1 MARIKV
7 PRKSTAIDMTAMC
20 DVAFLLLTFFIMTAK
35 TKTEDPV
42 PIDIPSS
49 SIQQPIPDADF
60 ATISVGKGKAFFGME
75 GIDLRKQT
83 LVQMGEIYKV
93 TFTPEEL
100 NRFSGL
106 SSVGVP
112 FNQLKQFIALS
123 ADQQKKLNQPG
134 IPRDSVSNELF
145 NWIREAR
152 KATVALHN
160 VQLRLAI
167 KGDSKEEYPVIKD
180 VINILQKQKANKFSL
195 ITSLGG
201 DGGAPAPAK
210 K

>member
-20 DVAFLLLTFFIMTAK
+20 DVAFLLLTFFILTAK
-35 TKTEDPV
+35 PKTQDPV
-42 PIDIPSS
+42 PIDIPKS
-49 SIQQPIPDADF
+49 SIQQPVPETDF
-60 ATISVGKGKAFFGME
+60 ATVSVGSQKAFFGVE
-75 GIDLRKQT
+75 GTDIRKQMLT
-83 LVQMGEIYKV
+83 QVGEIYKI

-100 NRFSGL
+100 TKFSTIT
-106 SSVGVP
+106 SFGVP
-112 FNQLKQFIALS
+112 IAQLKQFIALS
-123 ADQQKKLNQPG
+123 PDDRKKFTQPG

-152 KATVALHN
+152 KATVSLHN
-160 VQLRLAI
+160 TQLRVAI

-180 VINILQKQKANKFSL
+180 VIGILQKQKVNKFSL
-195 ITSLGG
+195 ITDLGA
-201 DGGAPAPAK
+201 APK

>member
-35 TKTEDPV
+35 VKTEDPV
-42 PIDIPSS
+42 PIDIPKS
-49 SIQQPIPDADF
+49 SIQQPVPDADF
-60 ATISVGKGKAFFGME
+60 ATISVGAGKAFFGME
-75 GIDLRKQT
+75 GVDLRKQT

-93 TFTPEEL
+93 TFTPDEL
-100 NRFSGL
+100 TRFSAIT
-106 SSVGVP
+106 SVGVP
-112 FNQLKQFIALS
+112 FNQLKQFIAMS
-123 ADQQKKLNQPG
+123 VDQQKKVNQPG

-145 NWIREAR
+145 NWIRESR

-160 VQLRLAI
+160 TQLRLAI

-180 VINILQKQKANKFSL
+180 VIAILQKQKANKFSL
-195 ITSLGG
+195 ITDLGG
-201 DGGAPAPAK
+201 DGGAPAK

>member
-35 TKTEDPV
+35 VKTEDPV
-42 PIDIPSS
+42 PIDIPKS
-49 SIQQPIPDADF
+49 SIQQPVPDADF
-60 ATISVGKGKAFFGME
+60 ATVSVGSGKAFFGME
-75 GIDLRKQT
+75 GVDLRKQT
-83 LVQMGEIYKV
+83 LTQMGEIYKT

-100 NRFSGL
+100 NRFSAVTA
-106 SSVGVP
+106 VGVP
-112 FNQLKQFIALS
+112 FNQLKQFITMS
-123 ADQQKKLNQPG
+123 ADQQKKVNQPG

-160 VQLRLAI
+160 TQLRIAI

-180 VINILQKQKANKFSL
+180 VVGILQKQKVNKFSL
-195 ITSLGG
+195 ITDLSG
-201 DGGAPAPAK
+201 DAGAPAPAK

>member
-35 TKTEDPV
+35 VRTEDPV
-42 PIDIPSS
+42 PIDIPKS
-49 SIQQPIPDADF
+49 SIQQPIPESDF
-60 ATISVGKGKAFFGME
+60 ATISVGSQKAFFGME
-75 GIDLRKQT
+75 GVDLRKQT
-83 LVQMGEIYKV
+83 LIQMGEIYKT
-93 TFTPEEL
+93 TFTPDEL
-100 NRFSGL
+100 NRFSTL
-106 SSVGVP
+106 TSIGVP
-112 FNQLKQFIALS
+112 FAQLHQFIALS
-123 ADQQKKLNQPG
+123 ADDQKKLNKPG

-160 VQLRLAI
+160 VQLRIAI

-180 VINILQKQKANKFSL
+180 VINILQKQKVNKFSL

-201 DGGAPAPAK
+201 GAAAPK

>member
-35 TKTEDPV
+35 VRTEDPV
-42 PIDIPSS
+42 PIDMPKS
-49 SIQQPIPDADF
+49 SIQQPIPENDF
-60 ATISVGKGKAFFGME
+60 ATISVGSQKAFFGIE
-75 GIDLRKQT
+75 GVNIRKQT
-83 LVQMGEIYKV
+83 LIQMGELYKT
-93 TFTPEEL
+93 TFTPDEL
-100 NRFSGL
+100 NRFSTIT
-106 SSVGVP
+106 SIGVP
-112 FNQLKQFIALS
+112 FNQLHQFIALS
-123 ADQQKKLNQPG
+123 ADDQKKYNKPG

-152 KATVALHN
+152 KATVALDN
-160 VQLRLAI
+160 AQLRIAI

-180 VINILQKQKANKFSL
+180 VINILQKQKVNKFSL
-195 ITSLGG
+195 ITNLGS
-201 DGGAPAPAK
+201 GGGTAPK

>member
-60 ATISVGKGKAFFGME
+60 ATISVGAGKAFFGVE
-75 GIDLRKQT
+75 GVDIRKQT
-83 LVQMGEIYKV
+83 LVQMGEIYKT

-100 NRFSGL
+100 NRFSAL
-106 SSVGVP
+106 TSVGVP
-112 FNQLKQFIALS
+112 FNQLKQFIAMS
-123 ADQQKKLNQPG
+123 ADQQKKVNQPG
-134 IPRDSVSNELF
+134 IPRDSVSNELS

-180 VINILQKQKANKFSL
+180 VIAILQKQKANKFSL
-195 ITSLGG
+195 ITSLAGG
-201 DGGAPAPAK
+201 DASASAK

>member
-20 DVAFLLLTFFIMTAK
+20 DVAFLLLTFFILTAK
-35 TKTEDPV
+35 PKTEDPV
-42 PIDIPSS
+42 PIDIPKS
-49 SIQQPIPDADF
+49 SIQQPVPESDF
-60 ATISVGKGKAFFGME
+60 GTVSVGSQKAFFGVE
-75 GIDLRKQT
+75 GTDIRKALLT
-83 LVQMGEIYKV
+83 QMGDIYKI
-93 TFTPEEL
+93 TFTPEEQ
-100 NRFSGL
+100 NRFSTIT
-106 SSVGVP
+106 SVGVP
-112 FNQLKQFIALS
+112 MNQLKQFIALS
-123 ADQQKKLNQPG
+123 ADQQKKFVAPG

-160 VQLRLAI
+160 TQMRIAI

-180 VINILQKQKANKFSL
+180 VVGILQKQKVNKFSL
-195 ITSLGG
+195 ITDLGG
-201 DGGAPAPAK
+201 GGTAPK

>member
-20 DVAFLLLTFFIMTAK
+20 DVAFLLLTFFILTAK
-35 TKTEDPV
+35 VKTDDPV
-42 PIDIPSS
+42 PIDIPKT
-49 SIQQPIPDADF
+49 SIQQPVPEADF
-60 ATISVGKGKAFFGME
+60 ATVSVGSQKAFFGLE
-75 GIDLRKQT
+75 GTDLRKQT
-83 LVQMGEIYKV
+83 LIQMGEIYKT
-93 TFTPEEL
+93 TFTPDEL
-100 NRFSGL
+100 TRFSTIT
-106 SSVGVP
+106 SFGVP
-112 FNQLKQFIALS
+112 FNQIHQFIALS
-123 ADQQKKLNQPG
+123 AEQQKKLNQPG

-160 VQLRLAI
+160 VQLRVAI

-180 VINILQKQKANKFSL
+180 VIGILQKQKVNKFSL
-195 ITSLGG
+195 ITNFSGY
-201 DGGAPAPAK
+201 DATAK

>member
-35 TKTEDPV
+35 VRTEDPV
-42 PIDIPSS
+42 PIDMPKS
-49 SIQQPIPDADF
+49 SIQQPIPESDF
-60 ATISVGKGKAFFGME
+60 GTITVGEQKAFFGVE
-75 GIDLRKQT
+75 GIDIRKQT
-83 LVQMGEIYKV
+83 LTQMGEIYKT

-100 NRFSGL
+100 TRFSTIT
-106 SSVGVP
+106 SFGVP
-112 FNQLKQFIALS
+112 MNQLHQFIAMS
-123 ADQQKKLNQPG
+123 ADEQKKLKQPG

-160 VQLRLAI
+160 TQLRVAI

-180 VINILQKQKANKFSL
+180 VVSILQKQKVNKFSL
-195 ITSLGG
+195 ITNISG
-201 DGGAPAPAK
+201 DGTGGAPK

>member
-35 TKTEDPV
+35 VRTEDPV
-42 PIDIPSS
+42 PIDVPKSS
-49 SIQQPIPDADF
+49 VQQPIPEKDF
-60 ATISVGKGKAFFGME
+60 ATISVGSQKAFFGME
-75 GIDLRKQT
+75 GVDLRKQT
-83 LVQMGEIYKV
+83 LIQMGEIYKQ
-93 TFTPEEL
+93 TFTPDEL
-100 NRFSGL
+100 NRFSTIT
-106 SSVGVP
+106 SIGVP
-112 FNQLKQFIALS
+112 FAQIHQFIALS
-123 ADQQKKLNQPG
+123 ADDQKKLNKPG

-145 NWIREAR
+145 NWIHEAR
-152 KATVALHN
+152 KATVSLHN
-160 VQLRLAI
+160 AQLRIAI

-201 DGGAPAPAK
+201 GGAAPK